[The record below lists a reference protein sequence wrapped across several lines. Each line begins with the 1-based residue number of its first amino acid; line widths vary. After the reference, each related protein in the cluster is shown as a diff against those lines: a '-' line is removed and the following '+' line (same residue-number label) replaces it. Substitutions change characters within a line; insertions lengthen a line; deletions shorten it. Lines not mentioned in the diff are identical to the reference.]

1 MSLRKPSDLFDNES
15 QKENDIPLVEV
26 SEDNFNKVFDVLNTY
41 QSYLSDFEEKLKSIT
56 SLSEQVNNLQKELEN
71 SIKKEDLDKA
81 VLSQFL
87 YINESISN
95 LGDNVKLVGKTVNTT
110 ISEGSEQKKL
120 KKPSDLFVEEK
131 SEVCIPL
138 VEVSEETFNDVFGV
152 FNSYQSY
159 LNNFEDKLNCVN
171 NLVEQ
176 ISFLKSDIE
185 SALKK
190 EDLDKAI
197 LSQLL
202 YVNESISNIENNV
215 RVINED
221 KLDEIREDANFLL
234 SKVEKFI
241 EFDVPKYKKN
251 LIDFEIRVDNKVDHL
266 IDKNISPIKEEVN
279 QKLIDISHKTDSIE
293 VLKDDILE
301 TIQNIE
307 VSADEHSKQNN
318 KRIQHIEDY
327 LKKSSLG
334 TFKRNIFE
342 KVVRIETEVTIN
354 ENRLKI
360 QNKQLEK
367 VEKEIYEAIQDLKV
381 SDLVEDNKKLQDKI
395 NDLENLY
402 EEIKNKKPEVIIEQ
416 TSFDF
421 PESLKSDDPLTP
433 LDEKYVTLEQLQQ
446 HYRLFINRIQQQL
459 SSLGGGGETRLK
471 YLDDIVG
478 IATNPSIYDGKYLKY
493 NHSSRDFEFASS
505 WTDGIDGPYTMSK
518 VGIGTTSIRYS
529 PYYTGADNPDN
540 VAQHNLALLVIGDA
554 RITGILTIGQGS
566 ITLDADSGKIASGET
581 ELLNPSGGA
590 YYKGDVTVGGL
601 YAGIYTGSNVSI
613 RCDDILEGTIKSPPS
628 LVIDP
633 SPDGSE
639 GDFVSSASTIGNV
652 SIAGTDRI
660 TGIYTGSIQIGQ
672 HIDEVSGVISYGTKV
687 SGIGQS
693 YAIIDNVS
701 IGSTTNHV
709 FRFGSRLPS
718 SGTVTIKGDL
728 IVEGK
733 ETKIES
739 QTLEISDKTIGIA
752 SASTPLSD
760 QQLDGAGIIIHG
772 SDSNKSLVW
781 DNSNSRL
788 GFNTSIYS
796 PKYYGD
802 GYNLENV
809 RVTTKNSNSTLGL
822 SNIIDFSTNL
832 TATISGDVTTVSANI
847 ALGDLSNV
855 DVSNLNSN
863 STDYLLIYD
872 PSIPGFKFV
881 NPKTYFGINNDFNSD
896 PDIDDFGSF
905 E

>member
-1 MSLRKPSDLFDNES
+1 VP
-15 QKENDIPLVEV
+15 
-26 SEDNFNKVFDVLNTY
+26 
-41 QSYLSDFEEKLKSIT
+41 
-56 SLSEQVNNLQKELEN
+56 
-71 SIKKEDLDKA
+71 
-81 VLSQFL
+81 
-87 YINESISN
+87 
-95 LGDNVKLVGKTVNTT
+95 
-110 ISEGSEQKKL
+110 L
-120 KKPSDLFVEEK
+120 KKPSDLFAEENPE
-131 SEVCIPL
+131 SCIPL
-138 VEVSEETFNDVFGV
+138 VEVSEGTFNDVFEA

-159 LNNFEDKLNCVN
+159 LNDFEDKLNCVN

-176 ISFLKSDIE
+176 ISFLKSDIK

-215 RVINED
+215 KVINED
-221 KLDEIREDANFLL
+221 KLDEIREDTNFLL

-266 IDKNISPIKEEVN
+266 IDKNISPIKEELD

-505 WTDGIDGPYTMSK
+505 WTDGIDGPYTMSR
-518 VGIGTTSIRYS
+518 VGIGTTNIRFS
-529 PYYTGADNPDN
+529 PYFTGADNPDGVQQN
-540 VAQHNLALLVIGDA
+540 NLRLLVMGDA
-554 RITGILTIGQGS
+554 RITGILTIGEAS
-566 ITLDADSGKIASGET
+566 ITLDAESGKIASGDT

-590 YYKGDVTVGGL
+590 SYKGDVFVGGL
-601 YAGIYTGSNVSI
+601 YAGIYTGSNVNI

-639 GDFVSSASTIGNV
+639 GDFVSSASTVGNV

-693 YAIIDNVS
+693 YVGIDKVS

-752 SASTPLSD
+752 SASTPLSN

-788 GFNTSIYS
+788 GFNTSIYA

-896 PDIDDFGSF
+896 PDIDDFGTF